1 MSNLQELETKIKQ
14 LPKKEMYQ
22 LAGWLNNYID
32 DLWDRQIEQDLKQG
46 KLDQI
51 ISKVEADI
59 VAKKVRD
66 IDDILDKT

>member
-14 LPKKEMYQ
+14 LPKQEIYQ

-32 DLWDRQIEQDLKQG
+32 DLWDRQIAKDLAEG
-46 KLDQI
+46 NLDKI

-59 VAKKVRD
+59 VANKVRD
-66 IDDILDKT
+66 INEIIDHS